1 MASSSRMMFMQSIIN
16 NRLDK
21 LKRKSVKVF
30 II

>member
-1 MASSSRMMFMQSIIN
+1 MASSYRMMFMQSIIN